1 MYTTPD
7 RRVKPRIKCDYPA
20 IIEGMDATGKK
31 YTDHAKL
38 DNLSASGLYMLAN
51 NYVENGSK
59 LSVTVLLSYSSVD
72 EEPPKLSTNGIVIRT
87 EPQTN
92 GTFGIA
98 VKFYKYRFM

>member
-7 RRVKPRIKCDYPA
+7 RRMKPRIKCDYPA
-20 IIEGMDATGKK
+20 IIRGIDVTGTK
-31 YTDHAKL
+31 YLNHAKL

-59 LSVTVLLSYSSVD
+59 LSVTILLSNSSVD
-72 EEPPKLSTNGIVIRT
+72 DEAPKLSTNGIVVRT

-92 GTFGIA
+92 GLFGIA
-98 VKFYKYRFM
+98 VKFTKYRFM

>member
-1 MYTTPD
+1 MYKTTD

-20 IIEGMDATGKK
+20 IIEGTNANGTK
-31 YTDHAKL
+31 YIDNGKL

-51 NYVENGSK
+51 NNVQNGSK
-59 LSVTVLLSYSSVD
+59 LSVTILLSNSSIDD
-72 EEPPKLSTNGIVIRT
+72 EVPKLSTNGIVIRT

-92 GTFGIA
+92 GMFGIA